1 VDQNI
6 ARHKP
11 LAKAAIAPNIAPHP
25 ADLATMLLMFRALH
39 AIKAMVFSKNCHQ
52 SELINLGPF
61 ASIN

>member
-25 ADLATMLLMFRALH
+25 ADLTTMLLMFRALH
-39 AIKAMVFSKNCHQ
+39 AIKAMVFQK
-52 SELINLGPF
+52 IAIRANL
-61 ASIN
+61 